1 MKKNFSKK
9 IFLVFVMFFIFFSF
23 SKNIIRLNKVENVFF
38 GIQKMNNEYIL
49 NKKNINQ
56 PVKIYMPDVKKNTL
70 LNGYQGISCW
80 NIPFICSYNKLDIQE
95 KNGYL
100 IINKL
105 SN

>member
-1 MKKNFSKK
+1 MKVYN
-9 IFLVFVMFFIFFSF
+9 
-23 SKNIIRLNKVENVFF
+23 
-38 GIQKMNNEYIL
+38 
-49 NKKNINQ
+49 
-56 PVKIYMPDVKKNTL
+56 PDVKKNTL